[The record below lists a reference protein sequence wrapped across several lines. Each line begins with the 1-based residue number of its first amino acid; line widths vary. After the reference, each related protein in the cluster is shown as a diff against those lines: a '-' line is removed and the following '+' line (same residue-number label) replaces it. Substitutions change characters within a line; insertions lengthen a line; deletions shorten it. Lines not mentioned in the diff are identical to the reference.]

1 MLNLP
6 QKFTE
11 MIRRFLFTVLAVLLF
26 VSSLLAREGMWVPT
40 LLGKYNIEEM
50 QKMGFKLTAEDI
62 YSVNHASMKDAVV
75 LFGGGCT
82 GELISGEGL
91 LITNHHCGFDAI
103 QNHSTVEHD
112 YLTNGF
118 WAKNHQEELPNPGL
132 SVRFLNRLE
141 DVTEKVLA
149 GTEGKPKDSVNVI
162 LRRNEKKITD
172 EAAKKGMYEAVV
184 KPLFYGNQYFLYVY
198 EVFTDVRLVGAPPSA
213 IGKFGGDTDNWM
225 WPRHTGDFS
234 LFRIYANK
242 DNQPASYSP
251 DNVPYKPK
259 KFFKISIKGIQPGD
273 FTMVF
278 GYPARTQEF
287 LPSEAIAQIMDQ
299 GDPDKI
305 KIRDVKLNIL
315 STDMDADAK
324 VRIQYASKYASTSN
338 AWKKWQG
345 EVKGLKRL
353 NAVEAKQKEEAEF
366 SRWAASDPKRE
377 AQFGKVL
384 PEMTGLYNQLAPYSK
399 AFDYYGE
406 IVFRGTDLFTVIS
419 YFDNAETVWPSLKPE
434 DQEKIKTALQNRLKD
449 YFREY
454 NRPTDEK
461 VFTALMQ
468 MQASGVDAR
477 FLPEDFIRLMKKPDR
492 EKQLDKI
499 YRNSIFTDSVK
510 LKAICEELDANKL
523 KKLSNDAAFRL
534 YASLKKQ
541 YDTTVKPEYTALQ
554 AQIDEAMKIY
564 LEGILE
570 MNAGKALWPD
580 ANQSLRVSYGKVE
593 GYQPMD
599 GVTYDYYTT
608 LKGVMEKDNPNI
620 YDYRVPKRLRELYE
634 TKDYE
639 KYGQDGVMNVCFLAS
654 NHTTG
659 GNSGSPVIDADGNL
673 IGVNFDRV
681 WEGTMSDLMFDPDHC
696 RNITLDIRYALFLID
711 KFAGAGY
718 LIDEMQI
725 VGR

>member
-1 MLNLP
+1 MIK
-6 QKFTE
+6 KFLLSVFAT
-11 MIRRFLFTVLAVLLF
+11 LLF
-26 VSSLLAREGMWVPT
+26 VSSLLAREGMWIPT

-132 SVRFLNRLE
+132 SVRFLNRME

-149 GTEGKPKDSVNVI
+149 GTEGKPQDSAIVI
-162 LRRNEKKITD
+162 MRRNEKKITG
-172 EAAKKGMYEAVV
+172 EAAGKGRYDAVV

-198 EVFTDVRLVGAPPSA
+198 DVFTDIRLVGAPPSA

-251 DNVPYKPK
+251 ENVPYKPK

-287 LPSEAIAQIMDQ
+287 LPSEAIKQIMDQ
-299 GDPDKI
+299 SDPDKI
-305 KIRDVKLNIL
+305 RIRDAKLNIL
-315 STDMDADAK
+315 SADMDKDAK
-324 VRIQYASKYASTSN
+324 IRIEYASKYASASN

-345 EVKGLKRL
+345 EVKGLRRL
-353 NAVEAKQKEEAEF
+353 NAVDVKQKQEAEF
-366 SRWAASDPKRE
+366 NRWAASDPKRE
-377 AQFGKVL
+377 AQFGKIL
-384 PEMTGLYNQLAPYSK
+384 PGMANLYNQLAPYTK
-399 AFDYYGE
+399 AFDYYSE
-406 IVFRGTDLFTVIS
+406 IVFRGTDLFTLVS
-419 YFDNAETVWPSLKPE
+419 YFDNAETVWPKLNPD
-434 DQEKIKTALQNRLKD
+434 DQEKIKTTLLTRLKD

-454 NRPTDEK
+454 NKSTDEK
-461 VFTALMQ
+461 VFDALLQ
-468 MQASGVDAR
+468 MQASGVEPK

-492 EKQLDKI
+492 EKLLDKI

-510 LKAICEELDANKL
+510 LKTICRNLDAKKL
-523 KKLSNDAAFRL
+523 KTLSNDAAFRL

-541 YDTTVKPEYTALQ
+541 YETTVKPEYTVIQTQLDA
-554 AQIDEAMKIY
+554 AMKTY
-564 LEGILE
+564 EEGLLE
-570 MNAGKALWPD
+570 MNAGKPLWPD
-580 ANQSLRVSYGKVE
+580 ANQSLRVSYGNVE

-608 LKGVMEKDNPNI
+608 LQGVMEKDNPNI
-620 YDYRVPKRLRELYE
+620 YDYRVPQRLRELYQK
-634 TKDYE
+634 KDYG

-659 GNSGSPVIDADGNL
+659 GNSGSPVLDANGNL

-696 RNITLDIRYALFLID
+696 RNIILDIRYALFLID
-711 KFAGAGY
+711 KFAGASY